1 MTLHQP
7 EPATWFDDDV
17 VEPDAAGHDHVV
29 VRLGAGR
36 YGIDASLVVEVVP
49 VPLLT
54 RVPGSPPWLS
64 GVGNWRGRVLPVIDL
79 RPLLDIAVTP
89 LASSGRV
96 VVVRSGEVEVG
107 IVADA
112 VQGLL
117 EVPDEHDPAPVTL
130 SGEAADLVVGLA
142 DEASAAGPVAL
153 LDTTAVLGLGRRL
166 AGRR

>member
-17 VEPDAAGHDHVV
+17 VEPDASGLEHVV

-49 VPLLT
+49 VPALT
-54 RVPGSPPWLS
+54 RVPAAPGWLG

-79 RPLLDIAVTP
+79 RPLLGAAVTP
-89 LASSGRV
+89 LASSARV
-96 VVVRSGEVEVG
+96 VVVRDGEIEVG
-107 IVADA
+107 VVADA

-117 EVPDEHDPAPVTL
+117 EVPADHDPAPVTL

-142 DEASAAGPVAL
+142 DEASPSGPVAL
-153 LDTTAVLGLGRRL
+153 LDTAAVLALGRRI
-166 AGRR
+166 ARQR